1 MELPMYI
8 SVVFIATTCLTVFA
22 FYKAANNSKAT
33 LLVIVLWLTLQSFI
47 SLTGFY
53 TKTDTLPPRFILLVG
68 PPLLLIAFLFMTTR
82 GRLYLDRLDVKYMT
96 LLHTVRIPVELV
108 LFWLFA
114 HKAVPELM
122 TFEGQNF
129 DILSGITA
137 PILYY
142 LGFVKNMISKSIILA
157 WNFICL
163 GLLFNIVITAILSAP
178 TPFQKFGFEQPNIG
192 VLYFPFTWLPAAVVP
207 LVLLSHLA
215 SIRKLLLPTQNFRP
229 QLH

>member
-1 MELPMYI
+1 MYI

-33 LLVIVLWLTLQSFI
+33 LLIIVLWLTLQSFI

-68 PPLLLIAFLFMTTR
+68 PPLLLIAFLFIATR
-82 GRLYLDRLDVKYMT
+82 GRKYLDGLDVKFMT

-114 HKAVPELM
+114 HRAVPELM

-137 PILYY
+137 PILFY
-142 LGFVKNMISKSIILA
+142 LGFVKNMISKNIIVA

-192 VLYFPFTWLPAAVVP
+192 VLYFPFTWLPGAVVP

-215 SIRKLLLPTQNFRP
+215 SIRKLLLPTQTFRA

>member
-8 SVVFIATTCLTVFA
+8 SIVFIATTCLTVFT

-33 LLVIVLWLTLQSFI
+33 LLVIILWLILQTFI

-68 PPLLLIAFLFMTTR
+68 PPLLLIALLFITTR
-82 GRLYLDRLDVKYMT
+82 GRRFLDGLDVKYMT

-142 LGFVKNMISKSIILA
+142 LGFVKNMLSKNIIVA

-163 GLLFNIVITAILSAP
+163 GLLFNIVITAILS
-178 TPFQKFGFEQPNIG
+178 
-192 VLYFPFTWLPAAVVP
+192 
-207 LVLLSHLA
+207 
-215 SIRKLLLPTQNFRP
+215 
-229 QLH
+229 